1 LARGILLRQPRNRG
15 KAAALNTAIEACCGD
30 LVLTLDADT
39 RPEPDALAA
48 AAAWLE
54 AEDADADAVAFL
66 LEAEVSPGL
75 MTSLQLHCSDRN
87 TRTR

>member
-1 LARGILLRQPRNRG
+1 MLLRHPRNRG

-54 AEDADADAVAFL
+54 AEDADAVAVL
-66 LEAEVSPGL
+66 LETEVSPGL
-75 MTSLQLHCSDRN
+75 MTSLQR
-87 TRTR
+87 